1 MSGKR
6 IGVML
11 DDHTQQKFDELC
23 KINGLSG
30 SLAFIDI
37 INTAYRYFKEP
48 MSAPSTSCPPEVG
61 LSPGALEGSEHSSE
75 RHGSAIDTPP
85 RQEQDL
91 TADTSQSLHANDN
104 NYLPCNKYAIIDGN
118 KVSVTRK
125 GKDSKWFLDTF
136 FVRSYPLPPRS
147 GLRPLITNKGIGKE
161 KMFTVYTRIASDVLA
176 ENAYDFADVTS
187 LLNADELTEIKREMS
202 ETGYFLWETGFNTGA
217 RKRKFNLDNARLD

>member
-75 RHGSAIDTPP
+75 RHGSAMDTSP
-85 RQEQDL
+85 RAEQDL
-91 TADTSQSLHANDN
+91 TAGN
-104 NYLPCNKYAIIDGN
+104 NYLPCNNYAIIDDN
-118 KVSVTRK
+118 KVSVTRR
-125 GKDSKWFLDTF
+125 GKDSKWFLDVF
-136 FVRSYPLPPRS
+136 YVLSYPFPPRS
-147 GLRPLITNKGIGKE
+147 GLRPLITNRDADKE
-161 KMFTVYTRIASDVLA
+161 KMFWVHTRLSSSVLS
-176 ENAYDFADVTS
+176 ENAYGFADVTS
-187 LLNADELTEIKREMS
+187 YLNADDLAEIKREIS
-202 ETGYFLWETGFNTGA
+202 DTGYFLWETGYHTGR
-217 RKRKFNLDNARLD
+217 RKRKFNLDNVIT

>member
-75 RHGSAIDTPP
+75 RHGSAIDTSP

-147 GLRPLITNKGIGKE
+147 GLSLIHI
-161 KMFTVYTRIASDVLA
+161 
-176 ENAYDFADVTS
+176 
-187 LLNADELTEIKREMS
+187 
-202 ETGYFLWETGFNTGA
+202 
-217 RKRKFNLDNARLD
+217 